1 MRRFVLAAATLTTS
15 LVLAGP
21 ATAAGTPGSF
31 TLAPPVAQPVL
42 VSTHSVAQLPG
53 KGEQPIATQR
63 KASSVDV
70 L

>member
-21 ATAAGTPGSF
+21 AAAAGTPGSF
-31 TLAPPVAQPVL
+31 TLAPAAMQPVL
-42 VSTHSVAQLPG
+42 IGTISAEPSPS
-53 KGEQPIATQR
+53 KGEQPVVTVKR
-63 KASSVDV
+63 ASSVDI